1 MQTAKRW
8 INLVGSVARPLFTWN
23 HDRPMT
29 DFAHGLPGASDGEL
43 LSISHTTL
51 APTHPRF
58 YRLEE

>member
-1 MQTAKRW
+1 M
-8 INLVGSVARPLFTWN
+8 GSVARPLFTWN